1 MSVDDPA
8 HTQEV
13 TVSKSG
19 QTTIPK
25 HMREVSGI
33 DAPGTVLVTLRDDG
47 SILIEPAPTV
57 DDLVGFAG
65 LTEGDG
71 PRVTEQLRAKRQ
83 QDKQTD
89 ERTVREEFADVFSAD
104 AE

>member
-19 QTTIPK
+19 QATIPK

-65 LTEGDG
+65 STEGG
-71 PRVTEQLRAKRQ
+71 RSARHRATACETPAG
-83 QDKQTD
+83 QTD
-89 ERTVREEFADVFSAD
+89 
-104 AE
+104 